1 MFKVTV
7 ETLLDNIVLYHN
19 DLYFKCCYDST
30 EEEDV
35 YTEKPYNKYSFD
47 SDSFNTVQEFLY
59 KEEYLGFY
67 STENIFLFRNE
78 CLNKLAEDITSFK
91 YNGLSVNI
99 EVVEDPEKI
108 RLLND

>member
-1 MFKVTV
+1 MFIVKV
-7 ETLLDNIVLYHN
+7 ESLLDNIVLYHN

-35 YTEKPYNKYSFD
+35 YNEKPYNKYSFD
-47 SDSFNTVQEFLY
+47 SDSFNLVQLY
-59 KEEYLGFY
+59 LYHADYLGFY

-99 EVVEDPEKI
+99 DVVEDPEKI
-108 RLLND
+108 RLLN

>member
-7 ETLLDNIVLYHN
+7 ETLLDNILIFDN
-19 DLYFKCCYDST
+19 ELYFKCYYDST

-35 YTEKPYNKYSFD
+35 YTKAPFNKYSFD

-59 KEEYLGFY
+59 SADYLGFY

-78 CLNKLAEDITSFK
+78 CLKQLSEENTSFK

-99 EVVEDPEKI
+99 YVEEDVEKI
-108 RLLND
+108 RII